1 MQFCVKC
8 SLLPCVLREF
18 WVWEEFISS
27 YPLFDGDS
35 RPLYVLLAR
44 LSSHT
49 SHLRIHLP
57 FQAQGQYDARLNRGR
72 FLVVPFSS
80 LQQWCLHPG
89 SVADIRHLDNIFK
102 GVSPSSPILVL
113 KSSKNVTSTT
123 QTCFRVDFQH
133 RENLLLLFCPARF
146 VSQELIWYL
155 LSQLAWTNTG
165 RTCSSYCLFSP
176 PLVLEL
182 GLQSN
187 PLDLLDPPLPSAKIL
202 LETCF
207 FSNHDLTALTHG
219 EVLSRLAGKLPKR
232 VELVAKEAQ
241 YIGGKWLF
249 VGKIEK
255 CDGAGPLQD

>member
-1 MQFCVKC
+1 MEIRDLFMF
-8 SLLPCVLREF
+8 SLLASL
-18 WVWEEFISS
+18 
-27 YPLFDGDS
+27 
-35 RPLYVLLAR
+35 
-44 LSSHT
+44 HT
-49 SHLRIHLP
+49 RAIRIHLP
-57 FQAQGQYDARLNRGR
+57 FQAQGQHDVRLKRGR
-72 FLVVPFSS
+72 FHVVPFSS
-80 LQQWCLHPG
+80 LLQWCLHPG
-89 SVADIRHLDNIFK
+89 SVAEIRHLDNISK
-102 GVSPSSPILVL
+102 GVSSHILVL
-113 KSSKNVTSTT
+113 NSSQNVTSTT
-123 QTCFRVDFQH
+123 QTCLRVDFQH

-207 FSNHDLTALTHG
+207 FRIMIWQLWHMVKS
-219 EVLSRLAGKLPKR
+219 LADWPENCQKR

>member
-1 MQFCVKC
+1 M
-8 SLLPCVLREF
+8 SLRRVYI
-18 WVWEEFISS
+18 FI

-35 RPLYVLLAR
+35 RPFHVLLAR

-89 SVADIRHLDNIFK
+89 SVADIRHLDNISK

-113 KSSKNVTSTT
+113 KSSQNVTGTT
-123 QTCFRVDFQH
+123 QTCLRVDFQH

-146 VSQELIWYL
+146 VSQELLWYL

-207 FSNHDLTALTHG
+207 FRIMIWQLWHTVKS
-219 EVLSRLAGKLPKR
+219 LADWPENCQKG
-232 VELVAKEAQ
+232 
-241 YIGGKWLF
+241 WN
-249 VGKIEK
+249 
-255 CDGAGPLQD
+255 

>member
-1 MQFCVKC
+1 MSLESCEFEKSLYLHISTFWWRFETFSC
-8 SLLPCVLREF
+8 SPCSPLFTHEPSKDSFAFPGSGTIWCKAKEGALPCCSFFQPPV
-18 WVWEEFISS
+18 FIQG
-27 YPLFDGDS
+27 PLQILDILTIFLKGC
-35 RPLYVLLAR
+35 LLVH
-44 LSSHT
+44 LS
-49 SHLRIHLP
+49 LP
-57 FQAQGQYDARLNRGR
+57 P
-72 FLVVPFSS
+72 VPPCQF
-80 LQQWCLHPG
+80 
-89 SVADIRHLDNIFK
+89 
-102 GVSPSSPILVL
+102 PSQ
-113 KSSKNVTSTT
+113 NVTNTT
-123 QTCFRVDFQH
+123 QTCLRVGFQH
-133 RENLLLLFCPARF
+133 RENLLLLLSLPPFCFSRVYMIQA
-146 VSQELIWYL
+146 SL

-187 PLDLLDPPLPSAKIL
+187 PLDLLGPPLPSAKIL

-255 CDGAGPLQD
+255 CDGASPLQD

>member
-1 MQFCVKC
+1 M
-8 SLLPCVLREF
+8 
-18 WVWEEFISS
+18 
-27 YPLFDGDS
+27 LFLFPAS
-35 RPLYVLLAR
+35 
-44 LSSHT
+44 
-49 SHLRIHLP
+49 
-57 FQAQGQYDARLNRGR
+57 
-72 FLVVPFSS
+72 
-80 LQQWCLHPG
+80 CLHPG
-89 SVADIRHLDNIFK
+89 SVADIRHLDNISK
-102 GVSPSSPILVL
+102 GVSPSSRILVL
-113 KSSKNVTSTT
+113 KSSQNVTNTT
-123 QTCFRVDFQH
+123 QTCLRVGFQH
-133 RENLLLLFCPARF
+133 RENLLLLLSLPPFCFSRVNMIRAN
-146 VSQELIWYL
+146 L

-165 RTCSSYCLFSP
+165 RTCSSYCLSSP

-187 PLDLLDPPLPSAKIL
+187 PLDPLDPPLPSAKIL

-255 CDGAGPLQD
+255 CDGASPLQD